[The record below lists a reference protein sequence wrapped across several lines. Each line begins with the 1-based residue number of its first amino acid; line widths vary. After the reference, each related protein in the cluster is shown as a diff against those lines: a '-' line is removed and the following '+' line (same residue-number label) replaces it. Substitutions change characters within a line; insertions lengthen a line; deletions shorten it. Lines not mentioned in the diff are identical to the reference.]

1 MKAFATFLALSCAAL
16 GALPAQAE
24 RWTPVEDTDRDFW
37 DADARLEVDLDS
49 VRAVDVADAKDAD
62 GKALTGPFYV
72 ATRRAV
78 LSASAQE
85 SMRYDSEIAAE
96 YYHCAGA
103 QPLRTA
109 NGSVLSA
116 EIVGGKQK
124 IKYQGGPDE
133 AYLFGP
139 AQTGW
144 QSNLQALVCARAK
157 STS

>member
-1 MKAFATFLALSCAAL
+1 MKAFATFMIFSCALL
-16 GALPAQAE
+16 GAPAQAE
-24 RWTPVEDTDRDFW
+24 SWTRIEDTDQAFW

-62 GKALTGPFYV
+62 GNALAGPFYV

-96 YYHCAGA
+96 YYSCAGA
-103 QPLRTA
+103 EPLRTV
-109 NGSVLSA
+109 NGSVLAA
-116 EIVGGKQK
+116 EIAGGKQK
-124 IKYQGGPDE
+124 IKYQGGPGE
-133 AYLFGP
+133 TYLFGP